1 MNLKKIV
8 APVKKEVNDLEIKFA
23 NVLTNTVLKEN
34 FNNTFL
40 TKGKKIRP
48 IFLFLLA
55 RGLGYMSDDIIDY
68 GIIVELLHNASLVHD
83 DIIDHSDKR
92 RGLASFNSI
101 YSNDIAV
108 LMGDYLFL
116 LANRTALDK
125 NNIRLLKTISE
136 HNERLLLG
144 EILEGFNSFRIDI
157 SEQEYMSIIKD
168 KTASLFEL
176 VGDVTSILIDADT
189 RLGNKLTELGSM
201 IGLSFQIIDDIL
213 DYKADKTRMGK
224 PVMNDLVEGTITL
237 PLIYSMK
244 NSPELKQLI
253 KHYFKTK
260 DKRLYEEIRD
270 KIEKFGGFE
279 YSNQI
284 VKGYM
289 MKAKEVISSFK
300 DSVYTDAL
308 NQLFDF
314 IIKRAF

>member
-1 MNLKKIV
+1 MDLKKIA
-8 APVKKEVNDLEIKFA
+8 APVKKEVNALEIK
-23 NVLTNTVLKEN
+23 LETILKNTILKEN

-48 IFLFLLA
+48 IFLFLLS
-55 RGLGYMSDDIIDY
+55 RSLGYEAEDIIDY

-92 RGLASFNSI
+92 RGLNTFNAV

-116 LANRTALDK
+116 LANKTALEK
-125 NNIRLLKTISE
+125 NNIQLLKTLSE

-157 SEQEYMSIIKD
+157 SEQEYMKIIKD

-176 VGDVTSILIDADT
+176 VGDITSLLINADNS
-189 RLGNKLTELGSM
+189 LKKKLIELGFI

-213 DYKADKTRMGK
+213 DYKADKKRVGK
-224 PVMNDLVEGTITL
+224 PIMNDLVEGTITL

-244 NSPELKQLI
+244 NSPDLKKSVKQ
-253 KHYFKTK
+253 YFKNRDIK
-260 DKRLYEEIRD
+260 LLEEIRN
-270 KIEKFGGFE
+270 KIEKSGGFE
-279 YSNQI
+279 YSNQ
-284 VKGYM
+284 VVNGYM
-289 MKAKEVISSFK
+289 VKAKEIISSFK
-300 DSVYTDAL
+300 DSIYTDSL